1 MNKPRANVAASV
13 RARLLQLR
21 AVTGEDYNQLLVR
34 YCIERLLYRLSVSE
48 HRERFILKGAMLF
61 VLWKGSP
68 HRQTRDVDFLGYGSA
83 EPAVVA
89 ETFRNLCKQ
98 PVVDDGVVFEPE
110 SVAVEG
116 IRAGQDYEGVRVT
129 FRAFI
134 GVAKVVL
141 QVDVGFGDIITP
153 APETLMYPGLLNL
166 PRAELRCYPKETVIA
181 EKVEAILN
189 LDLRNTRY
197 KDYYDIAF
205 LAEHF
210 DFDGETLRAAI
221 EATIGRR
228 GSRDLLSE
236 NPPGLSP
243 QFSTDPEHLKRWDSF
258 CRKSG
263 FTPQMSLQ
271 EVVSR
276 VAALVAAPLGAI
288 CSKQGFAQT
297 WRATLGQY
305 EPR

>member
-1 MNKPRANVAASV
+1 MNSPLTNVAASV
-13 RARLLQLR
+13 RTRLLQLR

-48 HRERFILKGAMLF
+48 HRERFIRKGAMLF

-83 EPAVVA
+83 EPSVVA
-89 ETFRNLCKQ
+89 ETFRTLCRQ
-98 PVVDDGVVFEPE
+98 PVVDDGVIFEPE
-110 SVAVEG
+110 SVAAEE
-116 IRAGQDYEGVRVT
+116 IRAGQEYEGVRVT
-129 FRAFI
+129 LRAFI
-134 GVAKVVL
+134 GVARIVL
-141 QVDVGFGDIITP
+141 QVDVGFGDAVTP
-153 APETLMYPGLLNL
+153 APETLLYPGLLDL
-166 PRAELRCYPKETVIA
+166 PRAELRCYPKETAIA

-210 DFDGETLRAAI
+210 DFDGETLRGAI
-221 EATIGRR
+221 EATVERR
-228 GSRDLLSE
+228 GSRGLLSE
-236 NPPGLSP
+236 TPPGLSP

-263 FTPQMSLQ
+263 FTPPMSLQ
-271 EVVSR
+271 EVVAK
-276 VAALVAAPLGAI
+276 VAALVAPPLNAI

-297 WRATLGQY
+297 WRASLGQY
-305 EPR
+305 ESR